1 MTGRPASDHRT
12 IINGMLWVLRTGAPW
27 RDLPKEKY
35 GCHSTISSRFYRWR
49 QAGVWQKIWETLMQQ
64 AHAEGRRDWEVH
76 SGDTTVVRAPQ
87 HAAGAKGAAKA
98 GFGSPGGFS
107 TKVHIKS
114 EGSGK
119 PMAFVLTEGQRHEA
133 IALVALLE
141 KGKVKPWGRGRP
153 KHRCRYFLK
162 DTGGDGVLK
171 GLRKPQATP
180 PQLLRHRELS
190 VSEIELND

>member
-1 MTGRPASDHRT
+1 MP
-12 IINGMLWVLRTGAPW
+12 LV
-27 RDLPKEKY
+27 PKGQQK
-35 GCHSTISSRFYRWR
+35 
-49 QAGVWQKIWETLMQQ
+49 QALG
-64 AHAEGRRDWEVH
+64 
-76 SGDTTVVRAPQ
+76 
-87 HAAGAKGAAKA
+87 
-98 GFGSPGGFS
+98 GSPGGFS

-171 GLRKPQATP
+171 GLRKPEATP

-190 VSEIELND
+190 VSEIAWSD

>member
-1 MTGRPASDHRT
+1 MELGKKGGENNQWQGEIGAITSWEKIKPLLPPQTPMTGRPASDHRT

-76 SGDTTVVRAPQ
+76 SGDTTVVRAHQ

-98 GFGSPGGFS
+98 GF
-107 TKVHIKS
+107 
-114 EGSGK
+114 
-119 PMAFVLTEGQRHEA
+119 
-133 IALVALLE
+133 
-141 KGKVKPWGRGRP
+141 RG
-153 KHRCRYFLK
+153 
-162 DTGGDGVLK
+162 
-171 GLRKPQATP
+171 
-180 PQLLRHRELS
+180 
-190 VSEIELND
+190 